1 MNLESFVTSACGALL
16 AAALGLIFW
25 RFWRGPT
32 DADRVLA
39 IDLAA
44 VVVAAAMIVNMVRSG
59 EAVFLDTILL
69 LGAVL
74 FFSTIAFARAL
85 EVRNRQPTPP
95 EDRHD
100 PRA

>member
-1 MNLESFVTSACGALL
+1 MNQESIVTSVCGTLL
-16 AAALGLIFW
+16 AAALVLVFW

-44 VVVAAAMIVNMVRSG
+44 VVVAAAMIVNTVRSG

-85 EVRNRQPTPP
+85 EVRNRHAQQ
-95 EDRHD
+95 EDQHD
-100 PRA
+100 SRD

>member
-1 MNLESFVTSACGALL
+1 MNSVEDYATAVCSVMLTVAAC
-16 AAALGLIFW
+16 LIFW
-25 RFWRGPT
+25 RFWRGPS

-44 VVVAAAMIVNMVRSG
+44 VVAAAGMLVNMVRSG
-59 EAVFLDTILL
+59 QQVFLDTILL

-85 EVRNRQPTPP
+85 EVRNQKRK
-95 EDRHD
+95 ERDGNGLGD
-100 PRA
+100 

>member
-1 MNLESFVTSACGALL
+1 MNLESSITPACGALL
-16 AAALGLIFW
+16 AAALVLVFW
-25 RFWRGPT
+25 RFWRGPS

-44 VVVAAAMIVNMVRSG
+44 VVVAAAMLVNMVRSG
-59 EAVFLDTILL
+59 EAVFLDAILL

-85 EVRNRQPTPP
+85 EVRNRHSTR
-95 EDRHD
+95 EGRDDARD
-100 PRA
+100 

>member
-1 MNLESFVTSACGALL
+1 MNLEPFFTPVCGGLL
-16 AAALGLIFW
+16 AVALVLVFW

-44 VVVAAAMIVNMVRSG
+44 VVVAAAMVVNTVRSG
-59 EAVFLDTILL
+59 EQVFLDTILL

-85 EVRNRQPTPP
+85 EVRNQKRAK
-95 EDRHD
+95 EARHESRD
-100 PRA
+100 

>member
-1 MNLESFVTSACGALL
+1 MNLESIITSACGTLL
-16 AAALGLIFW
+16 ATALVLVFW

-85 EVRNRQPTPP
+85 EVRNRHTPP
-95 EDRHD
+95 KDRHD

>member
-1 MNLESFVTSACGALL
+1 MNLEEITTQLCGLMLGTSVL
-16 AAALGLIFW
+16 LIFW

-44 VVVAAAMIVNMVRSG
+44 VVIAAAMIVNMVRSG
-59 EAVFLDTILL
+59 EAVFLDAILL
-69 LGAVL
+69 MGGVL

-85 EVRNRQPTPP
+85 EVRNQKRRIR
-95 EDRHD
+95 EASHD
-100 PRA
+100 PRP

>member
-1 MNLESFVTSACGALL
+1 MNLEEITTQLCGLMLGISAL
-16 AAALGLIFW
+16 LIFW

-44 VVVAAAMIVNMVRSG
+44 VVIAAAMIVNMVRSG
-59 EAVFLDTILL
+59 EAVFLDAILL
-69 LGAVL
+69 MGGVL

-85 EVRNRQPTPP
+85 EVRNQKRRS
-95 EDRHD
+95 EEARHD
-100 PRA
+100 PRP

>member
-1 MNLESFVTSACGALL
+1 MNLEEITTQLCGLMLGTSAL
-16 AAALGLIFW
+16 LIFW

-44 VVVAAAMIVNMVRSG
+44 VVIAAAMIVNMVRSG
-59 EAVFLDTILL
+59 EAVFLDAVLL
-69 LGAVL
+69 MGGVL

-85 EVRNRQPTPP
+85 EVRNQKRRIR
-95 EDRHD
+95 EASHD
-100 PRA
+100 PRP

>member
-1 MNLESFVTSACGALL
+1 MNLESFVTPVCGVLL
-16 AAALGLIFW
+16 AAALALVFW
-25 RFWRGPT
+25 RFWRGPS

-85 EVRNRQPTPP
+85 EVRNRHPRQEAP
-95 EDRHD
+95 HD
-100 PRA
+100 PRD

>member
-1 MNLESFVTSACGALL
+1 MNLEAITTQLCGLMLGSGAL
-16 AAALGLIFW
+16 LIFW

-44 VVVAAAMIVNMVRSG
+44 VVIAAAMILNMVRSG
-59 EAVFLDTILL
+59 EAIFLDAVLL
-69 LGAVL
+69 MGGVL

-85 EVRNRQPTPP
+85 EVRNQKRRQQ
-95 EDRHD
+95 EASHD
-100 PRA
+100 PRP